1 MIEAPC
7 PRPAPCAHDRL
18 SVSLYTIWL
27 DNPPAEVDALC
38 AVLSPD
44 EKARADR
51 LRFPQDRIRWV
62 AARAAL
68 RGVLGRH
75 LDCPP
80 GRVEFA
86 YGTQGK
92 PRLASAQGHARLRFN
107 LSHSGGMAL
116 LAVTGGMDVGVDVEL
131 VRTDFDTQGLAAGVF
146 APDERE
152 CLRSASPGARPA
164 LFFMFWTAKEA
175 VVKAL
180 GAGLSRPTTGFSVAA
195 LAREDTAT
203 AEGLTVCQIAMPCGY
218 AAAVAI
224 PGQNPYIYHHDWHG

>member
-1 MIEAPC
+1 MIETRC
-7 PRPAPCAHDRL
+7 PRPTPCSHDRL

-27 DNPPAEVDALC
+27 DNPPAEVDALR

-51 LRFPQDRIRWV
+51 LRFPQDRLRWV
-62 AARAAL
+62 RARAAL

-80 GRVEFA
+80 ERVEFA
-86 YGTQGK
+86 YGAHGK
-92 PRLASAQGHARLRFN
+92 PRLAAARDHARLRFN
-107 LSHSGGMAL
+107 LSHSGGVAL

-131 VRTDFDTQGLAAGVF
+131 IRTDFDTQALALAVF
-146 APDERE
+146 ASDERD
-152 CLRSASPGARPA
+152 CLRSASPEARLA

-180 GAGLSRPTTGFSVAA
+180 GAGLSCSTTGFSVAA
-195 LAREDTAT
+195 LTQEARAT
-203 AEGLTVCQIAMPCGY
+203 AEGLTVCQIAMPGGY
-218 AAAVAI
+218 AAALAA
-224 PGQNPYIYHHDWHG
+224 PGQNPYICHQNWHG